1 MGTTGGKRFRRVHR
15 GRKVRREEKGKRD
28 GNTEITEVGT
38 QREERRR
45 KEKKGE
51 ERRRKEKKGEERRWV
66 ACVVEGLTP
75 EGVRY
80 RWDSVMGRLTV

>member
-1 MGTTGGKRFRRVHR
+1 MKCAWMGTTGGKRFRRVHR

-51 ERRRKEKKGEERRWV
+51 ERRWV

>member
-51 ERRRKEKKGEERRWV
+51 ERRRKEKKGEERRRKEKKGEERRREEV
-66 ACVVEGLTP
+66 GC
-75 EGVRY
+75 
-80 RWDSVMGRLTV
+80 MCCGRPHP